1 MSNQS
6 HIQPRLLTFAN
17 ASRNGPGASTLHQ
30 LRVFPQSIGFH
41 IDGRDEVGARRQ
53 SVQTVVP
60 DRVRI
65 QRLIVRTGFRES
77 LQVVPNDQIAIQV
90 TPGDLE
96 VVIEGKKTAG
106 RIEPGTTF
114 YVPKNAPHQFLNMGK
129 APYDVVVVMLK

>member
-1 MSNQS
+1 MRKLILVLVVGMLIVPLIMKASAQA
-6 HIQPRLLTFAN
+6 PAAPAFAN
-17 ASRNGPGASTLHQ
+17 KVLVDN
-30 LRVFPQSIGFH
+30 
-41 IDGRDEVGARRQ
+41 
-53 SVQTVVP
+53 

-65 QRLIVRTGFRES
+65 QRLSVPVGFRETM
-77 LQVVPNDQIAIQV
+77 QVVPNDQIAIQV

-96 VVIEGKKTAG
+96 VVINGQKTAG

>member
-1 MSNQS
+1 MR
-6 HIQPRLLTFAN
+6 RLISIATAGMLLVPFILTAGAQTPPGPAFASKALVDN
-17 ASRNGPGASTLHQ
+17 
-30 LRVFPQSIGFH
+30 
-41 IDGRDEVGARRQ
+41 
-53 SVQTVVP
+53 

-65 QRLIVRTGFRES
+65 QRLSVPAGFRES

-96 VVIEGKKTAG
+96 VVINGQKTAG

-129 APYDVVVVMLK
+129 TPYDVVVVMLK

>member
-1 MSNQS
+1 MR
-6 HIQPRLLTFAN
+6 RLILV
-17 ASRNGPGASTLHQ
+17 
-30 LRVFPQSIGFH
+30 VF
-41 IDGRDEVGARRQ
+41 VGMLIVPFMVMARAQ
-53 SVQTVVP
+53 APAFGSKMLVDY

-65 QRLIVRTGFRES
+65 QRLSVPAGFREA

-96 VVIEGKKTAG
+96 VVISGQKTAG

>member
-1 MSNQS
+1 MR
-6 HIQPRLLTFAN
+6 RLILVSVVGMLIVPFIVTARAQAPAGPAFASKVLVDN
-17 ASRNGPGASTLHQ
+17 
-30 LRVFPQSIGFH
+30 
-41 IDGRDEVGARRQ
+41 
-53 SVQTVVP
+53 

-65 QRLIVRTGFRES
+65 QRLSVPAGFRES
-77 LQVVPNDQIAIQV
+77 LQVVANDQIAIQV

-96 VVIEGKKTAG
+96 VVISGQKTTG

>member
-1 MSNQS
+1 MR
-6 HIQPRLLTFAN
+6 RLILVSVVGILIVPFIVTARAQAPAAPAFASKVLVDN
-17 ASRNGPGASTLHQ
+17 
-30 LRVFPQSIGFH
+30 
-41 IDGRDEVGARRQ
+41 
-53 SVQTVVP
+53 

-65 QRLIVRTGFRES
+65 QRLSVPAGFRET

-96 VVIEGKKTAG
+96 VVISGQKTNG

-129 APYDVVVVMLK
+129 PYDVVVVMLK